1 MSDTAQPA
9 SAPSDAPTTAP
20 AANLIRAAGLAYFPV
35 AFLARLPFAM
45 NVVGVLTLVVAA
57 RDSLTLGGLTSAAV
71 GLGTALIGP
80 LLGAAADRYGQ
91 RPVLLAAGIGNSLA
105 LLLMAWVAFAPVA
118 DPWVLA
124 VAILVGATAPQVSPM
139 SRSRLVAIIDR
150 RIARSRRAKTLSA
163 TLAYE
168 SSADEIVF
176 VFGPVLV
183 GLLATTLN
191 PAAPMIGA
199 AILTLVFV
207 GAFALHP
214 SGRTSAHIDANA
226 PLIQAPVS
234 ELFHPRVL
242 VLVVGVLGIG
252 FFFGSTLTSL
262 TSFMVDVGN
271 KEAAGLLYGVMGVGS
286 AILALAVAVFPAR
299 FTPRY
304 RWLVFAII
312 LVGGAVLIASAR
324 TVEQMIWALAVTGIG
339 IGPLIVTI
347 YTFAAMRTPVGRS
360 ATLMTMVGS
369 GVIVG
374 QSSSSAIVG
383 ALADQQGTALA
394 QWSPFV
400 AAILVLLCALVNM
413 VLSRGERR

>member
-9 SAPSDAPTTAP
+9 SAPSDATAP
-20 AANLIRAAGLAYFPV
+20 AHSLIRAAGLAYFPV

-80 LLGAAADRYGQ
+80 LLGAAADRFGQ

-118 DPWVLA
+118 DAWVLA
-124 VAILVGATAPQVSPM
+124 TAILVGATAPQVSPM
-139 SRSRLVAIIDR
+139 SRSRLVTIIDR
-150 RIARSRRAKTLSA
+150 RIARDRRAKTLSA

-214 SGRTSAHIDANA
+214 SGRTTTHVDADA
-226 PLIQAPVS
+226 PLVQAPVS

-242 VLVVGVLGIG
+242 VLVAGVLGIG

-262 TSFMVDVGN
+262 TSFMVDAGN

-304 RWLVFAII
+304 RWLVFALI

-324 TVEQMIWALAVTGIG
+324 TVDQMIWALAVTGIG
-339 IGPLIVTI
+339 IGPLIVTV
-347 YTFAAMRTPVGRS
+347 YTFAALRTPAGRS

-383 ALADQQGTALA
+383 VLADEQGTALA
-394 QWSPFV
+394 QWAPFV
-400 AAILVLLCALVNM
+400 AAVLVLLCAVINLF
-413 VLSRGERR
+413 LSRGDRR